1 MYQPH
6 NNGPTIPHFRGT
18 QFQKLNHNDMCLSI
32 RSCDNC
38 VILSNGDVY
47 EIENLV
53 KTNREEILMLGRLLP
68 LLEAFMFIQW
78 ILEFFSYVLRLEV

>member
-1 MYQPH
+1 MGQL
-6 NNGPTIPHFRGT
+6 
-18 QFQKLNHNDMCLSI
+18 FQKLNHNDMCLSI
-32 RSCDNC
+32 RFCDNC